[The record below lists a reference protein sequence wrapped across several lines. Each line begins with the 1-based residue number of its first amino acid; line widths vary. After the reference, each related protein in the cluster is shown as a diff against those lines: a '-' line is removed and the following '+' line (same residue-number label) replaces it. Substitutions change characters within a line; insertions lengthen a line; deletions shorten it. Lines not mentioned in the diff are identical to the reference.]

1 MSNIA
6 LIGATGNIGSR
17 VLDEALA
24 RKHTVTA
31 ITRDPRKVTARPGM
45 VIRAGSTT
53 DAPALVKILKGHDI
67 VVVSV
72 KWNENDVRRVIDTI
86 RKSGVKRALFVVGA
100 GSLLRKDG
108 KRHYD
113 YMSEKGVQPPTSLPA
128 LQAYEEI
135 QKIDDLDWT
144 AISPPASIPAGQR
157 TGKFKPRPRQADRE
171 HQGREPHQ
179 PRGFRRRHRRRD
191 REAQARPQAVH
202 GRATEPASALKGIFR
217 NSRIFAGGAPLQWR
231 VLLMPDRGRPARS

>member
-1 MSNIA
+1 MLGQKEDVDVITEDWKKFVMD
-6 LIGATGNIGSR
+6 LQLPKLGKITGDRFDST
-17 VLDEALA
+17 D
-24 RKHTVTA
+24 TA
-31 ITRDPRKVTARPGM
+31 FRIDKPKTW
-45 VIRAGSTT
+45 
-53 DAPALVKILKGHDI
+53 
-67 VVVSV
+67 

-135 QKIDDLDWT
+135 QKIEDLDWT

-157 TGKFKPRPRQADRE
+157 TGKFR
-171 HQGREPHQ
+171 
-179 PRGFRRRHRRRD
+179 RGLD
-191 REAQARPQAVH
+191 KLIEN
-202 GRATEPASALKGIFR
+202 SKGE
-217 NSRIFAGGAPLQWR
+217 SRISREDFAIAIVDEIEKPKHTRKRFTVGY
-231 VLLMPDRGRPARS
+231 

>member
-1 MSNIA
+1 VSNIA

-17 VLDEALA
+17 ILEEALS

-31 ITRDPRKVTARPGM
+31 ITRDPRKVSARAGM
-45 VIRAGSTT
+45 LIRAGSTT

-72 KWNENDVRRVIDTI
+72 KWNENDIRRVIDTI

-108 KRHYD
+108 RRHYD
-113 YMSEKGVQPPTSLPA
+113 VMAEKGVQPPTSLPA
-128 LQAYEEI
+128 LQAYEEVR
-135 QKIDDLDWT
+135 KIDDLDWT

-157 TGKFKPRPRQADRE
+157 TGKFRRGLDRLIE
-171 HQGREPHQ
+171 N
-179 PRGFRRRHRRRD
+179 
-191 REAQARPQAVH
+191 A
-202 GRATEPASALKGIFR
+202 KGE
-217 NSRIFAGGAPLQWR
+217 SRISREDFAIAIVDEIEKPKHIRKRFTVGY
-231 VLLMPDRGRPARS
+231 